1 MPMDWIL
8 KLPSNGDGTTDF
20 VDKFSLDSYSNNYG
34 NDSSRGLLRFGLTTN
49 DMKLLRNSPSPQA
62 NDRVFIRFNS
72 YAKTAWR
79 LRIVSEW
86 KIVYFRV
93 HPDKLSR
100 VDADKEVIATVDLE
114 KVRGIQPL
122 PAYPRYIAK
131 GQPGLL
137 TPLDEEN
144 RKILFPQL

>member
-1 MPMDWIL
+1 MDWIL

-20 VDKFSLDSYSNNYG
+20 VDKLSLDSYSNNYG

-49 DMKLLRNSPSPQA
+49 DMRLIGNSPSPQV

-72 YAKTAWR
+72 NAKTAWR

-86 KIVYFRV
+86 KIVDFRFP
-93 HPDKLSR
+93 PDKLPP
-100 VDADKEVIATVDLE
+100 VDADIEVIATVDLE
-114 KVRGIQPL
+114 KVRGLQPL

-144 RKILFPQL
+144 RKILLPQL